1 MIGGINGAMN
11 VDGLARCIMSEASIG
26 NSIEQTAIGFA
37 CQRNLKHASN
47 QRPTPKI
54 TQLAKD
60 ILEGRVHDPTRGANH
75 WYSPYSM
82 PKENEK
88 SKCKRP
94 IGTGHMDC
102 RGGLEQACDGKKNY
116 KPSWANSNKQVDIPD
131 VRACRYKFFK
141 L

>member
-1 MIGGINGAMN
+1 
-11 VDGLARCIMSEASIG
+11 MSEASIG

-60 ILEGRVHDPTRGANH
+60 ILEERVHDPTRGANH

-82 PKENEK
+82 PKENEER
-88 SKCKRP
+88 KCKQP
-94 IGTGHMDC
+94 IGTGHTDC

-116 KPSWANSNKQVDIPD
+116 KPSWANSNKQVVIPGM
-131 VRACRYKFFK
+131 RPCRYKFFK